1 MKNVT
6 LKTAKEVREL
16 DFLDGEW
23 SLERLRADYDQL
35 RWQFQNVPKY
45 AEALMGLDNNLVHLE
60 GILSDLSPEETWVS
74 SPFLVDRVY
83 GLRSL
88 ATRLISAKRPVD
100 AWLASLPATRGALA
114 KCRDASSDES
124 KLHTALVQDLNTA
137 IDGPSIYDA
146 KRFQGI
152 PLRAD
157 TQALKL
163 EKPKGVALRCL
174 NRLLLEDAY
183 PLELARRNTWPE
195 GAKRAFEEAIMAGLR
210 FMALK
215 IAAEWPRGGRTDP
228 MEQAALGGLQ
238 FLGSGTSRLMDRPG
252 LIPRDRIIR
261 DDIKHYFFYDSTSG
275 REIVA
280 SEVRA
285 TLCGRDGSV

>member
-215 IAAEWPRGGRTDP
+215 IAAEWPRGGRTEDKGWELMRELRSKHP
-228 MEQAALGGLQ
+228 NISNAAIFNMAREEFPRRYPTKKFQLDKTYVLKH
-238 FLGSGTSRLMDRPG
+238 FKKRVTDFPG
-252 LIPRDRIIR
+252 LKRRP
-261 DDIKHYFFYDSTSG
+261 S
-275 REIVA
+275 
-280 SEVRA
+280 
-285 TLCGRDGSV
+285 